1 MATSVQRNLISL
13 IINFQ
18 LVRPSC
24 FFSTLCRVTGCV
36 KLHVYFTKAVFFIL
50 GLISSH
56 SFVNNA
62 LVFLWMDYFIDLG
75 QPLPLTAIAMNV
87 QEGLYVFC
95 TFLIANIADAYTG
108 PYKAIVFSIA
118 SYAFGLLLWFLAN
131 RFWGNSSSTVIILLY
146 LMMVLATVGRASQDP
161 CLKAFLRDQLV
172 EHKPNLIADKDQA
185 DEVPS
190 KPDISIDY
198 DKAEVRRKFWW
209 RFASTVGT
217 VSSVIVVKMASGS
230 DSHQRMMTSA
240 ISFSVM
246 ALAGLTFALGKSFY
260 YPDKP
265 TGSPLFVIYRV
276 LKAAFVKRHLQHA
289 REPNDCY
296 MNDSGGLLL
305 LPDIRI
311 IRWLDKA
318 ALLETSESLSAE
330 EQEQNGRLLPV
341 RDVQRVKQ
349 LLALLPMWTAL
360 PIHGLVLATGSTFFV
375 VQSESLDSD
384 PVLSINVLFL
394 LQGFV
399 TVIVPCV
406 HDFLVSRWIKK
417 LPMHRVGLVRIAIG
431 IACSIICCMVSMLV
445 ETRRLNLIKTRGDAK
460 PFPMST
466 VWLAPQFFLIGLVE
480 GLVADGLA
488 DFYNRHVD
496 ESLEH
501 YESPFKESA
510 IGVGKF
516 LSAALV
522 LTLSGSWFHDTLNTS
537 HLDKYYKVLGILSSV
552 NLCFYLLVMYAYA
565 WKALHVNGSPD
576 PEVSTWITLLSTLQ

>member
-1 MATSVQRNLISL
+1 MATSVERNLISL

-18 LVRPSC
+18 LVRRSW
-24 FFSTLCRVTGCV
+24 FFNSTLCRVTGWV

-62 LVFLWMDYFIDLG
+62 VVVLWMDYFIDLG
-75 QPLPLTAIAMNV
+75 QPIPLAAIALNV
-87 QEGLYVFC
+87 QEGLYVIC

-108 PYKAIVFSIA
+108 PYKAIVFSTA

-131 RFWGNSSSTVIILLY
+131 RLWANSSSTGIILLY
-146 LMMVLATVGRASQDP
+146 LMMVLATVGKASQDP

-172 EHKPNLIADKDQA
+172 EHKPNLNADNDQA

-198 DKAEVRRKFWW
+198 DKAEVRRKFW
-209 RFASTVGT
+209 RRIASTVGI
-217 VSSVIVVKMASGS
+217 VSSVIMARSVS
-230 DSHQRMMTSA
+230 DQRMIIV
-240 ISFSVM
+240 ISFSIM
-246 ALAGLTFALGKSFY
+246 TLACLTFALGKSFY

-265 TGSPLFVIYRV
+265 TGSPLIVIYRV
-276 LKAAFVKRHLQHA
+276 LEAAFVKRHLQHA
-289 REPNDCY
+289 REPNDFY

-318 ALLETSESLSAE
+318 ALLETYKSLSAE
-330 EQEQNGRLLPV
+330 EHEQNGRLFPV

-360 PIHGLVLATGSTFFV
+360 PIHDLVLATGSTFFV
-375 VQSESLDSD
+375 VQSESLDPD

-399 TVIVPCV
+399 TVIAPCV

-417 LPMHRVGLVRIAIG
+417 LIRCIVLDRYG
-431 IACSIICCMVSMLV
+431 
-445 ETRRLNLIKTRGDAK
+445 
-460 PFPMST
+460 
-466 VWLAPQFFLIGLVE
+466 
-480 GLVADGLA
+480 
-488 DFYNRHVD
+488 
-496 ESLEH
+496 
-501 YESPFKESA
+501 FKN
-510 IGVGKF
+510 F
-516 LSAALV
+516 
-522 LTLSGSWFHDTLNTS
+522 
-537 HLDKYYKVLGILSSV
+537 
-552 NLCFYLLVMYAYA
+552 
-565 WKALHVNGSPD
+565 
-576 PEVSTWITLLSTLQ
+576 

>member
-1 MATSVQRNLISL
+1 MATSVERNLKPL
-13 IINFQ
+13 TINFQ
-18 LVRPSC
+18 LVRPSW
-24 FFSTLCRVTGCV
+24 FFNGTLCRVIGWV

-62 LVFLWMDYFIDLG
+62 VVVLWMDYLIGQG
-75 QPLPLTAIAMNV
+75 QPLPLAAIALNV
-87 QEGLYVFC
+87 QEGLYVIC
-95 TFLIANIADAYTG
+95 TFLIANIADAYSTG
-108 PYKAIVFSIA
+108 PYKAIVFSTA

-131 RFWGNSSSTVIILLY
+131 RFWGNSSSTVVILLF
-146 LMMVLATVGRASQDP
+146 LMMVLVTVGKASQDP

-172 EHKPNLIADKDQA
+172 EHKPNLNADNDQA

-198 DKAEVRRKFWW
+198 DNAEVRRKFWW
-209 RFASTVGT
+209 RIASTVGT
-217 VSSVIVVKMASGS
+217 VSSVIMARSVS
-230 DSHQRMMTSA
+230 DQRMITV

-246 ALAGLTFALGKSFY
+246 ALACLTFALGKSSY

-265 TGSPLFVIYRV
+265 TGSPLIVIYRV
-276 LKAAFVKRHLQHA
+276 LNAALPISMGYGNLDEIHRVFMDLYA
-289 REPNDCY
+289 T
-296 MNDSGGLLL
+296 MISLWAGGVH
-305 LPDIRI
+305 
-311 IRWLDKA
+311 RWLDKA
-318 ALLETSESLSAE
+318 ALLETSKSLSAE

-375 VQSESLDSD
+375 VQSESLDPD

-399 TVIVPCV
+399 TVIVPYV

-417 LPMHRVGLVRIAIG
+417 LPMHHVRPIWIQKLLKNRNWDSVLYNLLHG
-431 IACSIICCMVSMLV
+431 INA
-445 ETRRLNLIKTRGDAK
+445 
-460 PFPMST
+460 
-466 VWLAPQFFLIGLVE
+466 
-480 GLVADGLA
+480 
-488 DFYNRHVD
+488 D

-501 YESPFKESA
+501 YESPFNESA

-522 LTLSGSWFHDTLNTS
+522 LTLSGSWFHDTLKTS
-537 HLDKYYKVLGILSSV
+537 HLDKYYKVLGLYPISMIKEDKKLTV
-552 NLCFYLLVMYAYA
+552 IVVGDIDPTLV
-565 WKALHVNGSPD
+565 
-576 PEVSTWITLLSTLQ
+576 VSKLRELRAEEH

>member
-1 MATSVQRNLISL
+1 MPTVA
-13 IINFQ
+13 
-18 LVRPSC
+18 
-24 FFSTLCRVTGCV
+24 STLCPPPCAKWEIRYSH
-36 KLHVYFTKAVFFIL
+36 LHMVGHCL
-50 GLISSH
+50 S
-56 SFVNNA
+56 
-62 LVFLWMDYFIDLG
+62 
-75 QPLPLTAIAMNV
+75 PLTN
-87 QEGLYVFC
+87 
-95 TFLIANIADAYTG
+95 N
-108 PYKAIVFSIA
+108 
-118 SYAFGLLLWFLAN
+118 
-131 RFWGNSSSTVIILLY
+131 
-146 LMMVLATVGRASQDP
+146 
-161 CLKAFLRDQLV
+161 QLV
-172 EHKPNLIADKDQA
+172 KHKPNLNADNDQA

-190 KPDISIDY
+190 KLDIRIDY
-198 DKAEVRRKFWW
+198 KKAEVRRKFWW
-209 RFASTVGT
+209 RIASTVDT
-217 VSSVIVVKMASGS
+217 VSSVIMAGVS
-230 DSHQRMMTSA
+230 DQRKMTSA
-240 ISFSVM
+240 FSFSVM
-246 ALAGLTFALGKSFY
+246 ALACLTFALGKSFY
-260 YPDKP
+260 YADKP
-265 TGSPLFVIYRV
+265 TGSPLIVIYRV

-289 REPNDCY
+289 REPNDYY

-311 IRWLDKA
+311 IRLLDKA
-318 ALLETSESLSAE
+318 ALLETSKSLSAE

-375 VQSESLDSD
+375 VQSESLYSD

-399 TVIVPCV
+399 TVIVPYV
-406 HDFLVSRWIKK
+406 HDFLVSGWIKK
-417 LPMHRVGLVRIAIG
+417 LPMHHVRPIWIQKLLKHRVGLVRIAIG

-445 ETRRLNLIKTRGDAK
+445 ETRRLNLIKTRGDAE

-466 VWLAPQFFLIGLVE
+466 VWLVPQFFLIGLVE

-488 DFYNRHVD
+488 DFYNVHVD

-501 YESPFKESA
+501 YESPFNESA

-537 HLDKYYKVLGILSSV
+537 HLDKYYMLLGILSSV

-565 WKALHVNGSPD
+565 WKALQVNGSPD
-576 PEVSTWITLLSTLQ
+576 PEVST

>member
-1 MATSVQRNLISL
+1 MATSVQR
-13 IINFQ
+13 
-18 LVRPSC
+18 

-36 KLHVYFTKAVFFIL
+36 KLHLYFTKAVFFIL

-62 LVFLWMDYFIDLG
+62 VVFLWMVYLIDLG
-75 QPLPLTAIAMNV
+75 QLLPLATIAVNV
-87 QEGLYVFC
+87 QEGLYVIC

-108 PYKAIVFSIA
+108 PYKAIVFSTA

-146 LMMVLATVGRASQDP
+146 LMMVLATVGKASQDP

-172 EHKPNLIADKDQA
+172 EHKPNLNADKDQA

-190 KPDISIDY
+190 KPD
-198 DKAEVRRKFWW
+198 KAKVRRKFWW
-209 RFASTVGT
+209 RIASTVGT
-217 VSSVIVVKMASGS
+217 VSSVIMAGVSN
-230 DSHQRMMTSA
+230 QRMIA
-240 ISFSVM
+240 VISFSVM
-246 ALAGLTFALGKSFY
+246 ALACLTFALGKSFY

-265 TGSPLFVIYRV
+265 TGIPLIVIYRV

-289 REPNDCY
+289 REPNDYY
-296 MNDSGGLLL
+296 MNDSGGLHL
-305 LPDIRI
+305 LPNFRI

-318 ALLETSESLSAE
+318 ALLETSKSLSAE
-330 EQEQNGRLLPV
+330 EQEKNRRLFSV
-341 RDVQRVKQ
+341 QDVQQVKQ
-349 LLALLPMWTAL
+349 LLAMVPMWTAL

-375 VQSESLDSD
+375 VQSESLYSD
-384 PVLSINVLFL
+384 PVFSINVLFL

-399 TVIVPCV
+399 TVIVPYV
-406 HDFLVSRWIKK
+406 HDILVSGWIKK
-417 LPMHRVGLVRIAIG
+417 LPMHHGRTVWIQKLLKHRVGLVRIAIG

-445 ETRRLNLIKTRGDAK
+445 ETRRLNLIKTRGDAE

-466 VWLAPQFFLIGLVE
+466 VWLVPQFFLIGLVE

-488 DFYNRHVD
+488 DFYNVHVD
-496 ESLEH
+496 ESLKH
-501 YESPFKESA
+501 YESPFNESA

-522 LTLSGSWFHDTLNTS
+522 LTLSGSWFHHTLNTS
-537 HLDKYYKVLGILSSV
+537 HLDKYYMLLGILSSV

-565 WKALHVNGSPD
+565 WKAQVNGSPD
-576 PEVSTWITLLSTLQ
+576 PEVST

>member
-62 LVFLWMDYFIDLG
+62 VVFLWMDYLIDLG
-75 QPLPLTAIAMNV
+75 ISLPLATIALNV
-87 QEGLYVFC
+87 QEGLCVIC

-108 PYKAIVFSIA
+108 PYKAIVFSTA

-146 LMMVLATVGRASQDP
+146 LMMVLATVGKASQDP

-172 EHKPNLIADKDQA
+172 EHKPNLNADKDQA

-209 RFASTVGT
+209 RIASTVGT
-217 VSSVIVVKMASGS
+217 VSSVIMAGGS
-230 DSHQRMMTSA
+230 DQRMMTSA
-240 ISFSVM
+240 FSFSVM
-246 ALAGLTFALGKSFY
+246 ALAGLTFALGKGFY
-260 YPDKP
+260 YSDKP
-265 TGSPLFVIYRV
+265 TGSPLIVIYRV

-289 REPNDCY
+289 REPNDYY

-318 ALLETSESLSAE
+318 ALLETSKSLSAE
-330 EQEQNGRLLPV
+330 EQEQNGRLFPV

-349 LLALLPMWTAL
+349 LLALVPLWTAL

-375 VQSESLDSD
+375 VQSESLYSD
-384 PVLSINVLFL
+384 PVFSINVLFL

-399 TVIVPCV
+399 TVIVPYV
-406 HDFLVSRWIKK
+406 HDFLVSGWIKK
-417 LPMHRVGLVRIAIG
+417 LPMHHVRPVWIQKLLKHRVGLVRIAIG

-445 ETRRLNLIKTRGDAK
+445 ETRRLNLIKTRGDAE

-466 VWLAPQFFLIGLVE
+466 VCLVPQFFLIGLVE

-488 DFYNRHVD
+488 DFYNIHVD

-501 YESPFKESA
+501 YESPFNESA

-522 LTLSGSWFHDTLNTS
+522 LTLSGSWFQDTLNTS
-537 HLDKYYKVLGILSSV
+537 HLDKYYKLLGILSSV

-565 WKALHVNGSPD
+565 WKALQVNGSPD
-576 PEVSTWITLLSTLQ
+576 PEVST